1 VPGGINAS
9 RQRFDVSRER
19 LGAMVNGGCR
29 ASSGHFVPAVKKYIG
44 TKWRGREFDE
54 L

>member
-1 VPGGINAS
+1 MKTS
-9 RQRFDVSRER
+9 RQRCNVSRQR

-29 ASSGHFVPAVKKYIG
+29 AGSGHFVPALEKYIG

>member
-1 VPGGINAS
+1 MNAS
-9 RQRFDVSRER
+9 RPRFDVSRER
-19 LGAMVNGGCR
+19 FGAMVNGGCR